1 MHVRLI
7 SENRAVGEVHE
18 GYLLSAGNYTAY
30 SRGFLINLIG
40 RVAALAGNSWGGG
53 GASEILAWHRP
64 GTVICARRSPG
75 TAPM

>member
-18 GYLLSAGNYTAY
+18 GYLVSAGNYTAY

-40 RVAALAGNSWGGG
+40 RVAALAGTSWGGG
-53 GASEILAWHRP
+53 WCQRDFGLAQ
-64 GTVICARRSPG
+64 ARHG
-75 TAPM
+75 DLC

>member
-18 GYLLSAGNYTAY
+18 GYLVSAGNYTAY

-40 RVAALAGNSWGGG
+40 RVAALAGTSWGGG
-53 GASEILAWHRP
+53 VVPARFWL
-64 GTVICARRSPG
+64 GTGPAR
-75 TAPM
+75 